1 MGIGNISLRA
11 EVAAPKVLR
20 QWVILTPRRGPRAP
34 IMDLQVA
41 GLTHEKVVV
50 GAWPSETA

>member
-20 QWVILTPRRGPRAP
+20 QWVILTPRRGRRAP